1 MEKKNIFQKIF
12 FNYFRLL
19 KKYAKISEAGKQIK
33 KALITIAVILIIIN
47 Y

>member
-1 MEKKNIFQKIF
+1 MEKKNIFQ
-12 FNYFRLL
+12 

-33 KALITIAVILIIIN
+33 KAIITIAVILIITN